1 MDGLAVCRELRRI
14 GVYTPILMLFARD
27 VVDDRVAGLDAG
39 AGNRLIKPFAPKE
52 LLARPQLADLTL
64 DTVAPRVIRAGKT
77 VDLTAKEYAVLE
89 CLMREPGR
97 VLTRII
103 IAEYAW
109 NFDVYNQSKRRSLR
123 HTGGSG

>member
-1 MDGLAVCRELRRI
+1 
-14 GVYTPILMLFARD
+14 MLFARD

-97 VLTRII
+97 VLTRIT
-103 IAEYAW
+103 IAKHAW
-109 NFDVYNQSKRRSLR
+109 NFDVYNQSKRRSR
-123 HTGGSG
+123 RPTGG